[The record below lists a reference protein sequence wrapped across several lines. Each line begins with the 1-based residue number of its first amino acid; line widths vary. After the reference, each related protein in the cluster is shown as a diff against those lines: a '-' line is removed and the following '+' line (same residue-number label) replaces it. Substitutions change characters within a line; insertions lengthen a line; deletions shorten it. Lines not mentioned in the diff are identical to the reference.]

1 MTKGQFYR
9 FRVRSYNSFGF
20 SKYSDVLKVGL
31 GNLPS
36 KPQKPFKLDN
46 DD

>member
-1 MTKGQFYR
+1 MTKGLLYR

-31 GNLPS
+31 GALPA
-36 KPQKPFKLDN
+36 KPSVPYKN
-46 DD
+46 NNE